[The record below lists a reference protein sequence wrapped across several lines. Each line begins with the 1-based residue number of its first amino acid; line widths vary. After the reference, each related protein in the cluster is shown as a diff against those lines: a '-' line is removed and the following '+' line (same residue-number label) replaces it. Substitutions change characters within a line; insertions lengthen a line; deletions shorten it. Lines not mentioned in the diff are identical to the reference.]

1 MTSEPLN
8 QCTEIC
14 RDAIK
19 SSSAK
24 LSKTF
29 VNLLLEILL
38 LYMTIQRKINFTQ
51 MERYGTHCWRT
62 WRHSLH
68 THSLFKGIEAES
80 ASCHLDYA
88 ERKAQAFLLNKDIPV
103 GWGCVAHIS
112 LKIPNRVLFSRCK
125 AVYRPYALPGK
136 TQEPVG
142 LFLQCIIRI
151 TECGKGDNKGKRDA
165 IFHGFFQGGHGK
177 HIHR

>member
-8 QCTEIC
+8 QYTEIC

-29 VNLLLEILL
+29 ENLLPELLL

-51 MERYGTHCWRT
+51 MERYGTHCEQIFRT
-62 WRHSLH
+62 NFNRSRAKCIDWLEFNLALCR
-68 THSLFKGIEAES
+68 
-80 ASCHLDYA
+80 
-88 ERKAQAFLLNKDIPV
+88 RFLNMDGLLL
-103 GWGCVAHIS
+103 S
-112 LKIPNRVLFSRCK
+112 
-125 AVYRPYALPGK
+125 PGK

-151 TECGKGDNKGKRDA
+151 TECGKGDDEGKWDA
-165 IFHGFFQGGHGK
+165 VFHDFFQGGHGK
-177 HIHR
+177 HIHH